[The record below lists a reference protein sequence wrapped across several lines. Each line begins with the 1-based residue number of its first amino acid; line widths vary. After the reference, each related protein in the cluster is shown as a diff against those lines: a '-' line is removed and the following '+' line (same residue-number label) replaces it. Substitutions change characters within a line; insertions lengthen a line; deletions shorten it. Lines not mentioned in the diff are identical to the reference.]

1 MTDRKGW
8 EVMEFNI
15 NKNIFLKGIQRTLG
29 IVEKK
34 TTMPILSNLLIRT
47 QRDRVKIIAAD
58 REIGLVAD
66 YEAEI
71 IREGDI
77 TLSARKLH
85 EMVREIQGEII
96 HVSKNEKEAVILT
109 CKKEVYR
116 IPGIPADDYP
126 TVEAQEGFPMY
137 KMKGEVLGE
146 MIRKTAF
153 AVSTDEM
160 RKNLT
165 GVFFEKERIDEASF
179 IKMVA
184 TDGHRL
190 SVVKTAI
197 GEEENVF
204 LSMEKGVIIPRKGLS
219 EIRRL
224 VEDEPGDILIGINK
238 GMCMLKTDHT
248 LLKVSLIDGEY
259 PDYKR
264 VIPTEKGIVVGVGKN
279 TFMHALRRMSVISSE
294 RYSGVIITVLNNRM
308 VLNSTNP
315 DVGEA
320 NDEIEISYQGEE
332 RSVGYNVTYL
342 IDALDVIDE
351 EWVDFEIGMAMK
363 PAVIRAVGN
372 ENYFCIVMPLKL

>member
-1 MTDRKGW
+1 
-8 EVMEFNI
+8 MEFNV
-15 NKNIFLKGIQRTLG
+15 NKNVFLKGIQKTLG

-47 QRDRVKIIAAD
+47 QQGRIKIIAAD

-71 IREGDI
+71 IREGEI

-96 HVSKNEKEAVILT
+96 HVSKTDKDVVILT

-116 IPGIPADDYP
+116 IPGIPAADYP
-126 TVEAQEGFPMY
+126 TVEDQEGFTFY
-137 KMKGEVLGE
+137 KIKGALLGE

-153 AVSTDEM
+153 AISTDEM

-165 GVFFEKERIDEASF
+165 GVFFETDRMGEASF
-179 IKMVA
+179 IRMAA

-190 SVVKTAI
+190 AVMKVDV
-197 GEEENVF
+197 GEEEKDF
-204 LSMEKGVIIPRKGLS
+204 LSMDKGVIIPRKGLS

-224 VEDEPGDILIGINK
+224 VEEESGEVFIGINK
-238 GMCMLKTDHT
+238 GACTLKTEHT

-259 PDYKR
+259 PDYRR
-264 VIPTEKGIVVGVGKN
+264 VIPSEKGVVVGVGKS
-279 TFMHALRRMSVISSE
+279 TFLHALRRMSVISSE
-294 RYSGVIITVLNNRM
+294 RYSGVIITLSNDRM

-320 NDEIEISYQGEE
+320 NDEIEVSYQGEE

-342 IDALDVIDE
+342 IDAIDVIDE

>member
-1 MTDRKGW
+1 
-8 EVMEFNI
+8 MEFTI
-15 NKNIFLKGIQRTLG
+15 KRDLFLGGIQKTLG
-29 IVEKK
+29 VVEKK

-47 QRDRVKIIAAD
+47 GQNRIKIMATD

-85 EMVREIQGEII
+85 EMVREIQGDT
-96 HVSKNEKEAVILT
+96 VRVAKNERDMVSLT
-109 CKKEVYR
+109 CNKAVYR

-126 TVEAQEGFPMY
+126 VVADQEEIAMF
-137 KMKGEVLGE
+137 KIKGSTLRE

-153 AVSTDEM
+153 AMSADEM
-160 RKNLT
+160 RKNLN
-165 GVFFEKERIDEASF
+165 GVFLETESAGETTFVR
-179 IKMVA
+179 MVA

-190 SVVKTAI
+190 SMARMDAGVKD
-197 GEEENVF
+197 F
-204 LSMEKGVIIPRKGLS
+204 LAMEKGVIIPRKGLG

-224 VEDEPGDILIGINK
+224 VDDEPGEVFLGIRP
-238 GMCMLKTDHT
+238 GVCIVKTDHT

-259 PDYKR
+259 PDYRR
-264 VIPTEKGIVVGVGKN
+264 VIPAEQGVVIGLEKD
-279 TFMHALRRMSVISSE
+279 TFLHALRRMSVISSE
-294 RYSGVIITVLNNRM
+294 RYNGVIVTLSPGRL

-332 RSVGYNVTYL
+332 KSVGYNVTYL
-342 IDALDVIDE
+342 TDAIEVIDE
-351 EWVDFEIGMAMK
+351 EQVEFEIGAGMK
-363 PAVIRAVGN
+363 PGVIRAVGN

>member
-1 MTDRKGW
+1 
-8 EVMEFNI
+8 MEFNI
-15 NKNIFLKGIQRTLG
+15 NKNIFLKGIQKTLG

-47 QRDRVKIIAAD
+47 QGNRIKIIAAD

-71 IREGDI
+71 VREGDI

-85 EMVREIQGEII
+85 EMVREIQGDMI
-96 HVSKNEKEAVILT
+96 HVSKNEKDVVILT

-126 TVEAQEGFPMY
+126 MVEDREGPPMY
-137 KMKGEVLGE
+137 KIKGAVLGE

-153 AVSTDEM
+153 AISTDEM

-165 GVFFEKERIDEASF
+165 GVFFETDRIDEALY
-179 IKMVA
+179 IRMVA

-190 SVVKTAI
+190 SVMKVDI
-197 GEEENVF
+197 GEEEKDF
-204 LSMEKGVIIPRKGLS
+204 LSMDKGVIIPRKGLS

-224 VEDEPGDILIGINK
+224 VEDESGDVFMGINK
-238 GMCMLKTDHT
+238 GTCTLKTDHT

-259 PDYKR
+259 PDYRR
-264 VIPTEKGIVVGVGKN
+264 VIPSERGIVVGVGKN
-279 TFMHALRRMSVISSE
+279 TFLHALKRMSVISSE
-294 RYSGVIITVLNNRM
+294 RYSGVIITLSNDRM

-320 NDEIEISYQGEE
+320 NDEIEVSYQGEE

-342 IDALDVIDE
+342 IDAIDVIDE

>member
-1 MTDRKGW
+1 
-8 EVMEFNI
+8 MEFNI
-15 NKNIFLKGIQRTLG
+15 RRDLFLGGIQKTLG

-47 QRDRVKIIAAD
+47 QQNRIKIIATD

-66 YEAEI
+66 YEAEVI
-71 IREGDI
+71 KDGDI

-85 EMVREIQGEII
+85 EMVREIRGEMI
-96 HVSKNEKEAVILT
+96 HVSKNERDMVTLT

-116 IPGIPADDYP
+116 IPGVPADDYP
-126 TVEAQEGFPMY
+126 VVAAQEETPMY
-137 KMKGEVLGE
+137 RIGGSVLGE

-153 AVSTDEM
+153 AMSADEM
-160 RKNLT
+160 RKNLN
-165 GVFFEKERIDEASF
+165 GVLLETEQAGGNVVIR
-179 IKMVA
+179 MVA

-190 SVVKTAI
+190 AMMKRDI
-197 GEEENVF
+197 GEKDF
-204 LSMEKGVIIPRKGLS
+204 LIMEKGVIIPRKGLG

-224 VEDEPGDILIGINK
+224 VEDAPGDVFIGIRQ
-238 GMCMLKTDHT
+238 GTCIVKTDHV
-248 LLKVSLIDGEY
+248 LLKVSLVDGEY

-264 VIPTEKGIVVGVGKN
+264 VIPAEKGAVMGVGKEL
-279 TFMHALRRMSVISSE
+279 FLHSLRRMSVISSE
-294 RYSGVIITVLNNRM
+294 RYNGVILTLSNGKV

-320 NDEIEISYQGEE
+320 NDEIEVTYEGEE

-342 IDALDVIDE
+342 ADAIEVIDE
-351 EWVDFEIGMAMK
+351 EQVECEIGVAMK

-372 ENYFCIVMPLKL
+372 EDYFCIVMPLKL

>member
-1 MTDRKGW
+1 
-8 EVMEFNI
+8 MEFNI
-15 NKNIFLKGIQRTLG
+15 NKNMFLKGIQKTLG

-47 QRDRVKIIAAD
+47 QQGRIKIIAAD

-77 TLSARKLH
+77 TLSAKKLY
-85 EMVREIQGEII
+85 EMVREIQGDIV
-96 HVSKNEKEAVILT
+96 HVSKTEKDVVILT

-116 IPGIPADDYP
+116 IPGIPAADYP
-126 TVEAQEGFPMY
+126 TVEDHEGLPMN
-137 KMKGEVLGE
+137 KIKGALLGE
-146 MIRKTAF
+146 MIRKTVF
-153 AVSTDEM
+153 AISTDEM

-165 GVFFEKERIDEASF
+165 GVFFEADRVGEASF
-179 IKMVA
+179 IRMVA

-190 SVVKTAI
+190 SVMKVDV
-197 GEEENVF
+197 GQEEEEKDF
-204 LSMEKGVIIPRKGLS
+204 LTMDKGVIIPRKGLS

-224 VEDEPGDILIGINK
+224 VEEESGDVFIGINK
-238 GMCMLKTDHT
+238 GACTLKTDHS
-248 LLKVSLIDGEY
+248 LLRVSLIDGEY

-264 VIPTEKGIVVGVGKN
+264 VIPSERGVVVGVGKDA
-279 TFMHALRRMSVISSE
+279 FLHALRRMSVISSD
-294 RYSGVIITVLNNRM
+294 RYSGVIISLSNGRM

-320 NDEIEISYQGEE
+320 NDEIEVSYQGEE

-342 IDALDVIDE
+342 IDAIDVIDE
-351 EWVDFEIGMAMK
+351 ELVDLEIGMAMK

>member
-1 MTDRKGW
+1 
-8 EVMEFNI
+8 MEFHI
-15 NKNIFLKGIQRTLG
+15 NKNMFLKGIQKTLG

-47 QRDRVKIIAAD
+47 QQDRIKIVAAD

-71 IREGDI
+71 VREGDI
-77 TLSARKLH
+77 TMSAKKLY
-85 EMVREIQGEII
+85 EMVREIQGDVI
-96 HVSKNEKEAVILT
+96 HVSKTEKDVVVLT

-116 IPGIPADDYP
+116 IPGLPAADYP
-126 TVEAQEGFPMY
+126 TVEEREGVPMY
-137 KMKGEVLGE
+137 KIKGAVLGE

-153 AVSTDEM
+153 AISTDEM
-160 RKNLT
+160 RRNLT
-165 GVFFEKERIDEASF
+165 GVFLETGRVDGVSSVR
-179 IKMVA
+179 MVA

-190 SVVKTAI
+190 SVVKADV
-197 GEEENVF
+197 GEDEF
-204 LSMEKGVIIPRKGLS
+204 LSMDKGVIIPRKGLS

-224 VEDEPGDILIGINK
+224 VEEESGDVFIGISK
-238 GMCMLKTDHT
+238 GSCTLKSDHT
-248 LLKVSLIDGEY
+248 LLRVSLIDGEY

-264 VIPTEKGIVVGVGKN
+264 VIPSERGVVVGVGRGA
-279 TFMHALRRMSVISSE
+279 FLHALRRMNVISSD
-294 RYSGVIITVLNNRM
+294 RYSGVIVSLSNDRM

-320 NDEIEISYQGEE
+320 NDEIEVSYQGEE
-332 RSVGYNVTYL
+332 RSVGYNVNYL
-342 IDALDVIDE
+342 IDAIEVIDE
-351 EWVDFEIGMAMK
+351 EWVDVEIGIAMK

>member
-1 MTDRKGW
+1 MGDT
-8 EVMEFNI
+8 MEFTI
-15 NKNIFLKGIQRTLG
+15 RRDIFLRGIQKTLG

-47 QRDRVKIIAAD
+47 DGGRIKIMVTD

-66 YEAEI
+66 YEASI

-77 TLSARKLH
+77 TLSAKKLH
-85 EMVREIQGEII
+85 EMVHEIQGEMI
-96 HVSKNEKEAVILT
+96 HVTKNEKDVVIMT
-109 CKKEVYR
+109 CNKAVYR

-126 TVEAQEGFPMY
+126 VVADQDDLPFYRVKGSI
-137 KMKGEVLGE
+137 MKEL
-146 MIRKTAF
+146 IRKTAF

-165 GVFFEKERIDEASF
+165 GVLMETELTGETSLIR
-179 IKMVA
+179 MVA

-190 SVVKTAI
+190 SVMKMDT
-197 GEEENVF
+197 GEKGF
-204 LSMEKGVIIPRKGLS
+204 LVLEKGVIIPRKGLG

-224 VEDEPGDILIGINK
+224 LEDEPGDVLLGIRQ
-238 GMCMLKTDHT
+238 GMCIIKTDHT
-248 LLKVSLIDGEY
+248 LLRVSLIDGEY
-259 PDYKR
+259 PDYRR
-264 VIPTEKGIVVGVGKN
+264 VIPAEKGVDIQ
-279 TFMHALRRMSVISSE
+279 MDREIILHALRRMSVISSD
-294 RYSGVIITVLNNRM
+294 RYNGVIMTLSNGMV

-320 NDEIEISYQGEE
+320 NDEIEVSYQGEG

-342 IDALDVIDE
+342 TDAIDVIDE
-351 EWVDFEIGMAMK
+351 EKVEFEIGEGMK
-363 PAVIRAVGN
+363 PGVIRAVGN

>member
-1 MTDRKGW
+1 MEID
-8 EVMEFNI
+8 MEFNI
-15 NKNIFLKGIQRTLG
+15 KRDLLLGGIQKTLG

-47 QRDRVKIIAAD
+47 QENRIKIIATD

-85 EMVREIQGEII
+85 EMVREIRGEMI
-96 HVSKNEKEAVILT
+96 HVSKDERNMVVLT
-109 CKKEVYR
+109 CKKEMYR

-126 TVEAQEGFPMY
+126 TVAAQEELPMH
-137 KMKGEVLGE
+137 KVKGSMLRE

-153 AVSTDEM
+153 AMSADEM
-160 RKNLT
+160 RKNLN
-165 GVFFEKERIDEASF
+165 GVFLETEHSGENLLIR
-179 IKMVA
+179 MVA

-190 SVVKTAI
+190 AMMKIDV
-197 GEEENVF
+197 GEEDF
-204 LSMEKGVIIPRKGLS
+204 FIMEKGVIIPRKGLG

-224 VEDEPGDILIGINK
+224 VEDVPGDVFIGIRQ
-238 GMCMLKTDHT
+238 GMCIVKTDHV
-248 LLKVSLIDGEY
+248 LLKVSLVDGEY

-264 VIPTEKGIVVGVGKN
+264 VIPAEKGIVVGVEKDKLL
-279 TFMHALRRMSVISSE
+279 HSLRRMSVISSE
-294 RYSGVIITVLNNRM
+294 RYNGVILTLSSGKV

-320 NDEIEISYQGEE
+320 NDEIEVSYEGEE

-342 IDALDVIDE
+342 ADAIEVIDE
-351 EWVDFEIGMAMK
+351 EKLEFEIGVAMK